1 MKKFI
6 NKIVTF
12 VRSAAQTVRRK
23 ANTAVIRVS
32 LLLSRPKAILAG
44 NSGEAYLDLVIK
56 ILLCVVLGALLL
68 AGLYALFGDLVMPTL
83 TRKIQ
88 GMFDYAG

>member
-1 MKKFI
+1 MKKLI
-6 NKIVTF
+6 NKFVTF
-12 VRSAAQTVRRK
+12 VRSTAQAVRRK
-23 ANTAVIRVS
+23 VNAAVIRVS
-32 LLLSRPKAILAG
+32 LLFSRPKAILVG